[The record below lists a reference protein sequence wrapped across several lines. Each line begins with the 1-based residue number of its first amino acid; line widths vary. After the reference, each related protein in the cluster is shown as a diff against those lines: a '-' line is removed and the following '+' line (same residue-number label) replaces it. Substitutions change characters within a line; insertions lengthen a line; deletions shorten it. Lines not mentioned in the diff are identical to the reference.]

1 MIRSLV
7 ILLLSMATAGPLAAG
22 APPNLAPALK
32 AQEDLQSQV
41 VEGTSGGGA
50 VKIEV
55 TGGLNV
61 ESLKIDP
68 EVVDADDV
76 EMLEDLVIAA
86 LNEALLKYGMP
97 EIFNTDQGSQ
107 FTSEEFTEVLQDHDI
122 QISMDGKGCWRDNV
136 FIERPWRSLK

>member
-1 MIRSLV
+1 MGMNRDM
-7 ILLLSMATAGPLAAG
+7 MARLQQMQET
-22 APPNLAPALK
+22 ALK
-32 AQEDLQSQV
+32 AQADLQAQV

-68 EVVDADDV
+68 EVVDADDI

-86 LNEALLKYGMP
+86 LNEYGLP
-97 EIFNTDQGSQ
+97 ADAGGAQKEIHRLEKELVGLNDTLNTMRDDLILWSGV
-107 FTSEEFTEVLQDHDI
+107 EEEQQWL
-122 QISMDGKGCWRDNV
+122 RDYL
-136 FIERPWRSLK
+136 SS